1 MDPVA
6 NLHRRFG
13 LLFTLP
19 GTVTALLM
27 TLVAST
33 VPIVTIYFLARG
45 HLASAWLPLIAVFS
59 LLTIYGGLLLE
70 RLLME
75 RNPIATFRRIV
86 GISLIPLSGWSL
98 VAGIGLIVS
107 QLGGSMEKVAGFFLL
122 GMLAAVAIRVLILG
136 SVFFEHLSSAL
147 VVAFLNPLLLIAPL
161 LILVPSS
168 LQLHDYSLTIGG
180 GLILVVAVLLYLFLI
195 GRSGHR
201 ILGSNSLR
209 LLRSFLLA
217 WAEERPDSI
226 EAYMDRFSIP
236 AQVRTRVL
244 GFDNVSLH
252 PSIVIPEVHPGPF
265 HPIGSSNLPHQLHNW
280 FREHGSTA
288 LVLHGVAGHEMNLPS
303 RVQVD
308 RFLASLDDLV
318 VVSQGKTCSSPV
330 LTSLGRITLQG
341 IAFGNA
347 ALVTLTMS
355 PHGME
360 DFPPTIRKKIETIGA
375 ELDFNMVLLVDSHN
389 SQGDPPREEDL
400 VHVERSAEV
409 LLRRLKEAKQY
420 PFRVGFAHSFEF
432 DSIFGDDVG
441 PGGIGALIFEINGQT
456 HSLIGIDANNAL
468 TGLRESIIDH
478 FSSTQTPIL
487 EICTSD
493 THFNAA
499 KTLNA
504 IGYHPLGEET
514 KGDVLAENLEIILHR
529 ATERLSNASFQIRD
543 AEASVKVLGSEML
556 DRFSTAAD
564 KAIIIARRGGVAII
578 GMYVLV
584 LLVSVISG

>member
-1 MDPVA
+1 MDSVG
-6 NLHRRFG
+6 NLQRRFG

-19 GTVTALLM
+19 GTATALLM

-33 VPIVTIYFLARG
+33 IPIFTIYLLARS
-45 HLASAWLPLIAVFS
+45 HVASTWLLLIAVS
-59 LLTIYGGLLLE
+59 SILTIYGGITLE
-70 RLLME
+70 RLLMG

-86 GISLIPLSGWSL
+86 GISMIPLLGWSL
-98 VAGIGLIVS
+98 VAGVGFLVS
-107 QLGGSMEKVAGFFLL
+107 QLVGSPEKITGFFLL

-136 SVFFEHLSSAL
+136 SVFFEQLSSAF

-168 LQLHDYSLTIGG
+168 LYLYDHTLEIGG

-201 ILGSNSLR
+201 VLGSNSLK

-236 AQVRTRVL
+236 VQVRTRVL
-244 GFDNVSLH
+244 GFNNVPLH

-280 FREHGSTA
+280 FRERGSTA

-308 RFLASLDDLV
+308 RLLASLDDLM
-318 VVSQGKTCSSPV
+318 VVSQGNTCSSPL
-330 LTSLGRITLQG
+330 LTSLGRVTLQG
-341 IAFGNA
+341 IAFGNDV
-347 ALVTLTMS
+347 LVTLTMS

-360 DFPPTIRKKIETIGA
+360 DFPPTIRKKIEALGA
-375 ELDFNMVLLVDSHN
+375 KLDFNMVLVADSHN
-389 SQGDPPREEDL
+389 SQGHPPGEEDL

-420 PFRVGFAHSFEF
+420 SFRVGFAHSFEF
-432 DSIFGDDVG
+432 GNIFGDDVG

-456 HSLIGIDANNAL
+456 YSLIGVDANNAL
-468 TGLRESIIDH
+468 TGLRESMIDY
-478 FSSTQTPIL
+478 FSNSPTPIL

-504 IGYHPLGEET
+504 IGYHPLGEAT
-514 KGDVLAENLEIILHR
+514 KKDVLAENLQTILHR
-529 ATERLSNASFQIRD
+529 ATERLSNGSFQIRN
-543 AEASVKVLGSEML
+543 AEASVKVLGSELL

-564 KAIIIARRGGVAII
+564 NAITVARRGGVAIMAI
-578 GMYVLV
+578 SVFVLV
-584 LLVSVISG
+584 VSAISG